1 MNIIWRGGGAEPP
14 SLAVKGLYDDHSK
27 GRGGGGAE
35 LLSLAKDDMGGDVTK
50 VIGVNKI

>member
-1 MNIIWRGGGAEPP
+1 MMAVLRGG
-14 SLAVKGLYDDHSK
+14 V
-27 GRGGGGAE
+27 GAE